1 MSGAFSG
8 LLAAAIAQ
16 MDGVGGYE
24 GWRWIFILEG
34 VVTVVLGL
42 MTFFLLIDTPEL
54 SHGWLDAQEIRF
66 LQLQGF
72 IKQGGRFNAG
82 ADENRHVSKDV
93 WLCITNY
100 KLWLLA
106 FVQFAQSATSYGT
119 KFNLPTIT
127 RAMGYRGSQAQ
138 VCSFCLPVTRSLD
151 HRAVLTVI
159 AAHVGA
165 SVRHGRPLGDCIFP
179 HLGSLQV
186 ADAVCRHPL
195 HYGRHWLRCYARS
208 SGSLRSKYRWRLH
221 RSHPSLHGDLSV
233 SDIKLCQNYLILF

>member
-1 MSGAFSG
+1 MSAMSGAFSG

-34 VVTVVLGL
+34 IITVVLGL

-54 SHGWLDAQEIRF
+54 GHRWLEPQEIRF

-72 IKQGGRFNAG
+72 IKQGGRFKTE
-82 ADENRHVSKDV
+82 ADENRHAAKDV

-106 FVQFAQSATSYGT
+106 FVQFAQTATSYST

-138 VCSFCLPVTRSLD
+138 VGLSSSD
-151 HRAVLTVI
+151 NNI
-159 AAHVGA
+159 A
-165 SVRHGRPLGDCIFP
+165 
-179 HLGSLQV
+179 Q
-186 ADAVCRHPL
+186 
-195 HYGRHWLRCYARS
+195 Y
-208 SGSLRSKYRWRLH
+208 
-221 RSHPSLHGDLSV
+221 
-233 SDIKLCQNYLILF
+233 